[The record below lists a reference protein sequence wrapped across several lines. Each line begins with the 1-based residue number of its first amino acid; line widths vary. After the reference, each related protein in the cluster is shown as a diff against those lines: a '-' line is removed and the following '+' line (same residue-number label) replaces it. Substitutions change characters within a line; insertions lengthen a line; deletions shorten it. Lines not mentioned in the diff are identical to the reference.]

1 MTAIVSNLADRIRA
15 AFPLARVDIDPPL
28 HEGGRFHI
36 DIRLGDRLVVVEWGK
51 QTGFGVSLVIDA
63 ALDGGPDF
71 RLANVD
77 GAFGIVKLL
86 LSEAQDADFGREL
99 GSWAAEASDALR
111 YEDLAVTERERRPP
125 RRKAA

>member
-28 HEGGRFHI
+28 HESGKFHI
-36 DIRLGDRLVVVEWGK
+36 DIRLGDRLVVVEWG
-51 QTGFGVSLVIDA
+51 QQMGFGVSLVIDA

-71 RLANVD
+71 RLVDVD

-99 GSWAAEASDALR
+99 GSWPAEASDALG
-111 YEDLAVTERERRPP
+111 YEDLAVTERARRPP